1 MPRLNYGTL
10 LENVVTLE
18 VARLCFDLSAAGE
31 AMAFATAFAM
41 PPLTQCWTMSMTEQN
56 NSPVFNDTFLSQLA
70 GGQNT
75 PQTLRE
81 AWAICL
87 SNRPALPVCCLRVA
101 QPENCLYNN
110 A

>member
-56 NSPVFNDTFLSQLA
+56 NSPVFNARNRTWSTTSA
-70 GGQNT
+70 KSCAVRHT
-75 PQTLRE
+75 PRT
-81 AWAICL
+81 
-87 SNRPALPVCCLRVA
+87 CCRSVA
-101 QPENCLYNN
+101 R
-110 A
+110 